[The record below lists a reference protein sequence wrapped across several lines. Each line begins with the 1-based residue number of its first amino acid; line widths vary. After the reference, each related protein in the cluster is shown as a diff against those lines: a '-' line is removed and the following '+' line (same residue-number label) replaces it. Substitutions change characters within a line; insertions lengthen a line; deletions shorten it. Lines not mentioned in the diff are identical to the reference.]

1 MELDVKTI
9 KNSPKTS
16 DNIGVNNT
24 LSHNEKSKYVQSFIT
39 QLFNKLNTN
48 KLINNNDT
56 NEELLDSNNINKEL
70 TENTDLEKELD
81 VTYVIDRFEGNYAV
95 CENRETQEMKNI
107 NIYELPENIKEG
119 DVLRYE
125 NGEYFLDCDL
135 KQTIEERIK
144 EKTQNIFED

>member
-9 KNSPKTS
+9 KNSPRTS
-16 DNIGVNNT
+16 DNIGINNT
-24 LSHNEKSKYVQSFIT
+24 LSHDEKNKYIQSFIA
-39 QLFNKLNTN
+39 QLFSKLNTN
-48 KLINNNDT
+48 KIIENNDLK
-56 NEELLDSNNINKEL
+56 EELNAI
-70 TENTDLEKELD
+70 
-81 VTYVIDRFEGNYAV
+81 YVIDRFEGNYAV

-119 DVLRYE
+119 DVLKYE
-125 NGEYFLDCDL
+125 NGEYILDIDL

>member
-9 KNSPKTS
+9 KNSPRTS
-16 DNIGVNNT
+16 DNIGINNT
-24 LSHNEKSKYVQSFIT
+24 LSHDEKNKYVQSFIA
-39 QLFNKLNTN
+39 QLFSKLNTN
-48 KLINNNDT
+48 KIIENNDLK
-56 NEELLDSNNINKEL
+56 EELNAI
-70 TENTDLEKELD
+70 
-81 VTYVIDRFEGNYAV
+81 YVIDRFEGNYAV

-119 DVLRYE
+119 DVLKYE
-125 NGEYFLDCDL
+125 NGKYILDIDL

>member
-9 KNSPKTS
+9 KNSPRTS
-16 DNIGVNNT
+16 DNIGINNT
-24 LSHNEKSKYVQSFIT
+24 LSHDEKNKYVQSFIA
-39 QLFNKLNTN
+39 QLFSKLNTN
-48 KLINNNDT
+48 KIIENNDLK
-56 NEELLDSNNINKEL
+56 EELNAI
-70 TENTDLEKELD
+70 
-81 VTYVIDRFEGNYAV
+81 YVIDRFEGNYAV

-119 DVLRYE
+119 DVLKYE
-125 NGEYFLDCDL
+125 NGEYILDIDL